1 MKCPKCQNEV
11 GDTARFCTKCGC
23 NLEEARAAMKPKVCT
38 KCGAELISNAKFCT
52 KCGTPVAAIKPAEVK
67 AENLHKDA
75 NPVKE
80 QPKPV
85 EPVKEQPK
93 PVEPVKE
100 QPKPVE
106 PAKEQPRQ
114 EQIPVPPVQEQPR
127 QEQIPVPPVQ
137 PIPGQDEKPVKNQ
150 KEKKN
155 SNTALI
161 VIVIIL
167 FLLVIAAG
175 IVCFMVWNGTIS
187 LPTGSKDTETA
198 QVQEESSEADVS
210 TEETTTAAVNVDE
223 LFADTDALL
232 ETGKN
237 QISQDSEIV
246 NGMNSLTDAIGQFTA
261 KAQEAGDATLAAD
274 RVTDAYASYADAVV
288 RHKDM
293 LNGQNLSGAI
303 YGQIMSEMNSAVA
316 LGDDLKG
323 QGYNV
328 DNSSLTSAR
337 DEFSTTYTD
346 NIIKTFDEFTT
357 RETWSRTES
366 WNLMSETPDNMFDS
380 SDLDNPIRLR
390 YVYALAWW
398 TQKQIETELT
408 NGTITA
414 KGAAIKIA
422 NLIDAMDY
430 NPMMVKYY
438 IDYMK
443 ESKEDCSEVEAAYN
457 DVVKQLSDTQ
467 GINIGKDIALDHFWY
482 FNDFGTY
489 SVDDTNGVT
498 TENRQWIR
506 DRMSQVTFVKQ

>member
-11 GDTARFCTKCGC
+11 SDNARFCTKCGC
-23 NLEEARAAMKPKVCT
+23 NLEEARAAMKPNVCT
-38 KCGAELISNAKFCT
+38 KCGAALIPNAKFCT
-52 KCGTPVAAIKPAEVK
+52 KCGTQVTAMKPAT
-67 AENLHKDA
+67 A
-75 NPVKE
+75 VKE

-85 EPVKEQPK
+85 APVQEQPKPAAPVQEQPK
-93 PVEPVKE
+93 PVAPVQEQPKPAAPVQE
-100 QPKPVE
+100 QPKPVKPVP
-106 PAKEQPRQ
+106 PAPVPPKS
-114 EQIPVPPVQEQPR
+114 EQIP
-127 QEQIPVPPVQ
+127 ITPVQ
-137 PIPGQDEKPVKNQ
+137 PMPVQNEKPAKKQ

-155 SNTALI
+155 SNTALV

-167 FLLVIAAG
+167 VLLIVAAG
-175 IVCFMVWNGTIS
+175 TICFMIWKGTIS
-187 LPTGSKDTETA
+187 LPTGGKDTETA
-198 QVQEESSEADVS
+198 QVQEESSEIDTS
-210 TEETTTAAVNVDE
+210 EEETTTVAVNVDE
-223 LFADTDALL
+223 LFVDADALL

-237 QISQDSEIV
+237 QITQDSEIV

-443 ESKEDCSEVEAAYN
+443 EAKEDCSEVEAAYN